1 MSSHEKYEA
10 VIGLE
15 IHAEL
20 ATETKMFCRCKN
32 DPFHSEPNTNV
43 CPVCLGLPGAL
54 PVPNKQAVDATVMVG
69 LALHCAIANHSKWDR
84 KNYFYPDLPKGYQ
97 ISQYDLPL
105 CGAGKLDVTV
115 EGEQFPVGITRIHLE
130 EDTGTLQH
138 PAGAKHSLV
147 SYNRS
152 GVPLMEL
159 VTEPDIRTGKQARL
173 FAEEY
178 QRILRAL
185 GVATADMEKGE
196 MRVEANIS
204 VRTKEQAAHKEFGT
218 KVEVKNLNSFRSA
231 ERAIDFE
238 IERQIK
244 AIEAG
249 EKIVQ
254 ETRGWHDTKQVTF
267 TQRVKEEAADYRY
280 FPEPDLPPLT
290 LTAEAI
296 ETIRSKMPTMPAVK
310 RQAYVAL
317 GLTEADAE
325 VLVND
330 SARADYFATITEAG
344 IPAKLAANWVIN
356 EVPDLAIPADQLV
369 ELLQLL
375 EAGAISSKI
384 AKDVALEMKAS
395 QKPAK
400 VIIEEKG
407 LKQVSDTG
415 AIEAIIDKVL
425 SENSAELVQYRTG
438 KEALFGFFVGQVMRQ
453 TKGQANP
460 QMLNELLKKRLE
472 MPPS

>member
-1 MSSHEKYEA
+1 MNDTYEA

-32 DPFHSEPNTNV
+32 DPFHAEPNTHV

-54 PVPNKQAVDATVMVG
+54 PVMNKKAVDATILVG
-69 LALHCAIANHSKWDR
+69 LALHCKINEKTKWDR

-105 CGAGKLDVTV
+105 CYEGKMSVKS
-115 EGEQFPVGITRIHLE
+115 EGEDFPVEITRIHLE

-138 PAGAKHSLV
+138 PAGAAHSLV

-159 VTEPDIRTGKQARL
+159 VTEPDFRTGKQVRL

-204 VRTKEQAAHKEFGT
+204 VRTKEQSAKGEYGT

-244 AIEAG
+244 QIENG
-249 EKIVQ
+249 EKVIQ
-254 ETRGWHDTKQVTF
+254 ETRGWNDTKQITF
-267 TQRVKEEAADYRY
+267 SQRVKEGAADYRY
-280 FPEPDLPPLT
+280 FPEPDLPPLS
-290 LTAEAI
+290 LSKEYI
-296 ETIRSKMPTMPAVK
+296 EELRATMPPLPAEK
-310 RQAYVAL
+310 RLAFIEL
-317 GLTEADAE
+317 GLTEGDAE
-325 VLVND
+325 VMVND
-330 SARADYFATITEAG
+330 AARADYFAQILSGNIA
-344 IPAKLAANWVIN
+344 PKLAANWVIN
-356 EVPDLAIPADQLV
+356 EVADMAVSAERLI
-369 ELLQLL
+369 ELLKTL
-375 EAGAISSKI
+375 ESGDISSKI
-384 AKDVALEMKAS
+384 AKDILVEMKTSDKTAS
-395 QKPAK
+395 Q
-400 VIIEEKG
+400 IIEDKG
-407 LKQVSDTG
+407 LKQVSDTD
-415 AIEAIIDKVL
+415 AIEAMVQSVL
-425 SENSAELVQYRTG
+425 DRHPNELAAYKAG
-438 KEALFGFFVGQVMRQ
+438 KEALFGFFVGQVMREA
-453 TKGQANP
+453 KGQANP
-460 QMLNELLKKRLE
+460 QVLNELLKKKLA
-472 MPPS
+472 